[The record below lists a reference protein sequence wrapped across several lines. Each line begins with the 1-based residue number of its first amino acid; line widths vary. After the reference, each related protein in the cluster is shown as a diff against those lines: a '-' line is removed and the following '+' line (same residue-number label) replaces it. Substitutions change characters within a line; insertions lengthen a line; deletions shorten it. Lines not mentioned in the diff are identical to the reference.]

1 MCKTI
6 VSGGVNMNDEDIKI
20 YDPAALKTPPKYD
33 PDGEMKI
40 YSPFSDSSLAEHSA
54 HLP

>member
-1 MCKTI
+1 
-6 VSGGVNMNDEDIKI
+6 MNDEDVKI
-20 YDPAALKTPPKYD
+20 YNPSALKTAPIYD

-40 YSPFSDSSLAEHSA
+40 YSPSSESSFLAEHSA